1 MISGDSFHF
10 IESLRVLI
18 VCHHSKMQQHN
29 VETLLKEFD
38 TNTFFDQAEKILI
51 DIRKAEIKV
60 DFESLK
66 KRIVTRQ

>member
-1 MISGDSFHF
+1 MSLGNGYNF
-10 IESLRVLI
+10 IESLRLLI
-18 VCHHSKMQQHN
+18 VSHHNKMHQQN
-29 VETLLKEFD
+29 GERVLNEFD